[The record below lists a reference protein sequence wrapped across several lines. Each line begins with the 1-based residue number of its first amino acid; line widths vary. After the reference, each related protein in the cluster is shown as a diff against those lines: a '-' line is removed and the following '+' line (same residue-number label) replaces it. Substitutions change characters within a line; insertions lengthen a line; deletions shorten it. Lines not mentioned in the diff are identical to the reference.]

1 MKFNKYMTEAVDKDI
16 KKRWADYI
24 KSDSMIK
31 NGVDILNKINS
42 KGYDAYIVGGAV
54 RDLILGDKPHDIDIS
69 TNCPMDVLEKM
80 FKTYDIGKSK
90 TFGIVAVNQGGN
102 TYEIAQFR
110 NESDYSNGRHPD
122 NIQIVRDFKLDASR
136 RDLTIN
142 AMAVDAKGNII
153 DHFNGKKAIYDKVI
167 KTVGN
172 PNDRFQ
178 EDHLRMMRAVRF
190 SGKLGFDIDAETK
203 NAIKNN
209 KDLIKNI
216 SIERVKDELV
226 KMASQEGSKFADS
239 ILMLDKVGILDIILP
254 EITKL
259 KQFKETPRY
268 HPEAYENG
276 EGTVFDHTIA
286 ALRMNKMV
294 DPLINLGVLFHDIGK
309 QSTYKW
315 NPDKSSHSYHGH
327 EKEGKDLIDVIA
339 KRLKLSNKEYDSILF
354 SMVNHM
360 KLFKGHDMK
369 PSKIIKLVKDE
380 NWNALVAV
388 SLCDDSCRTTLF
400 DKKTF
405 DNTINNM
412 VKIANKWSD
421 KISGNTVKVVDG
433 KQVMKLTGLK
443 PGKEVG
449 DLIKK
454 VTDIILSKG
463 IKDQKDINT
472 LIMKVFKDMEK

>member
-1 MKFNKYMTEAVDKDI
+1 MKFIQYINESSDVDI

-24 KSDSMIK
+24 KSDLMIK
-31 NGVDILNKINS
+31 NGVDILRKINS
-42 KGYDAYIVGGAV
+42 KGYDAFIVGGAV

-122 NIQIVRDFKLDASR
+122 TIKIVKDFKSDAAR

-142 AMAVDAKGNII
+142 AMAVDADGNII
-153 DHFNGKKAIYDKVI
+153 DHFNGKRAVFDKVI

-190 SGKLGFDIDAETK
+190 SGKLGFDIDVETK
-203 NAIKNN
+203 DSIKKN

-216 SIERVKDELV
+216 SIERVKDELI
-226 KMASQEGSKFADS
+226 KMASQEGNKFADS
-239 ILMLDKVGILDIILP
+239 ILMLDEVGILDIILP

-259 KQFKETPRY
+259 KQFKETERH

-276 EGTVFDHTIA
+276 GGTVFDHTIA
-286 ALRMNKMV
+286 ALRMNKLI
-294 DPLINLGVLFHDIGK
+294 DPLVNLGVLFHDIGK

-315 NPDKSSHSYHGH
+315 DSDKDSHSYHGH
-327 EKEGKDLIDVIA
+327 AKEGKDLIDIIA

-360 KLFKGHDMK
+360 SLFNGIDMK

-380 NWNALVAV
+380 NWNILVQV
-388 SLCDDSCRTTLF
+388 SYCDDSCRTNLF

-405 DNTINNM
+405 DSTIDNM
-412 VKIANKWSD
+412 ISIANKWGD
-421 KISGNTVKVVDG
+421 KISGTTVKVIDG
-433 KQVMKLTGLK
+433 KQVMKLTGIK
-443 PGKEVG
+443 QGKQIGE
-449 DLIKK
+449 IIST
-454 VTDIILSKG
+454 VTDIVLRNG
-463 IKDQKDINT
+463 IKNQKDINT
-472 LIMKVFKDMEK
+472 LIMKVFNDMEK